1 MLTKKEVRS
10 QIAAKLEVALADFKP
25 GMSEKKFK
33 SRVKKA
39 SRLFSD
45 HYTLP
50 ADEKPAPKKAV
61 KKAVARKKAAPAVK
75 PS

>member
-39 SRLFSD
+39 SKLFSD
-45 HYTLP
+45 HYAATP
-50 ADEKPAPKKAV
+50 AEKPAPKKAV
-61 KKAVARKKAAPAVK
+61 KKAAARKKAAPAVK

>member
-50 ADEKPAPKKAV
+50 TAEKPTPKKAV
-61 KKAVARKKAAPAVK
+61 KKAAPRKKAAPAVK